1 MTDPLAYGEGLG
13 GAEAQARE
21 EEEADT
27 IEAED
32 APALW
37 RDSEDWMRDGSIHL
51 ELVDAPY
58 MAVAINPAWIESGT
72 SLMVEDAHEMVAILP
87 EHLPALIAML
97 TEVQRRIE
105 AEAAL

>member
-27 IEAED
+27 IEVED
-32 APALW
+32 AQTPLW
-37 RDSEDWMRDGSIHL
+37 RDSDRRGWMQDGAIYL

-58 MAVAINPAWIESGT
+58 VAAGVSRGGSVLVDDDSETVAVEPK
-72 SLMVEDAHEMVAILP
+72 
-87 EHLPALIAML
+87 HLPALIAML
-97 TEVQRRIE
+97 TEVQRRIGG
-105 AEAAL
+105 ASC